1 MIKTHYFILTILF
14 ASL

>member
-1 MIKTHYFILTILF
+1 MIKTRYFILTILF